1 MIYEIPFVNEDG
13 NQEFDITLDEVVYRL
28 RFTYNSRLNKW
39 AMDIL
44 NSSGTELLCGIL
56 MVLGVDFLAQYV
68 SKSLPSGKMY
78 LVNLVDSSVEATEN
92 NFGLDVRLY
101 YETI

>member
-1 MIYEIPFVNEDG
+1 MIYEIPFINEDG

-44 NSSGTELLCGIL
+44 SVNGTELLCGVL

-68 SKSLPSGKMY
+68 SKNLPSGKMY
-78 LVNLVDSSVEATEN
+78 LVNLVDGITEANETS
-92 NFGLDVRLY
+92 FGVDVRLY
-101 YETI
+101 YETV